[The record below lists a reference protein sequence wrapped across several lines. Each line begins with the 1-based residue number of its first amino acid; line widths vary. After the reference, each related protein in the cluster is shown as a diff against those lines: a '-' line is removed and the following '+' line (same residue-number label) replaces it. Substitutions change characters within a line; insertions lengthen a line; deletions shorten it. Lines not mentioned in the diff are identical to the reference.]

1 MKVSCV
7 FIDIRPT
14 CREVAFEQGSH
25 RKEEEVLDDNKAPAD
40 PKELPRFRRKRGS
53 EKYLPEEQKVILT
66 IPEMSSYCIEGD
78 VLLNKIVD

>member
-1 MKVSCV
+1 MDVK
-7 FIDIRPT
+7 
-14 CREVAFEQGSH
+14 
-25 RKEEEVLDDNKAPAD
+25 KAPAD

>member
-1 MKVSCV
+1 MDLGLIKTISESFMCV

-40 PKELPRFRRKRGS
+40 PKELPRDLKRKRGA
-53 EKYLPEEQKVILT
+53 K
-66 IPEMSSYCIEGD
+66 IPT
-78 VLLNKIVD
+78 